1 MANRP
6 IYKKANMRL
15 KFAQRTRLLLVA
27 AFGCLLFPRS
37 VHADVDYTKSIKPLL
52 HERCYSCHAAIKQK
66 AKLRL
71 DTVELMLKGGKSGPV
86 LQRGQPEKSLI
97 LTRVTATDLAER
109 MPPEHE
115 GEPFTTAQVQLLRD
129 WIAAGAP
136 APVDEKPETDPKD
149 HWAYRPRVRP
159 PVPAVAN
166 TKWVRNPIDAFLR
179 QQHERHGLTP
189 QPEASRAVQL
199 RRLYLDLIGLPPT
212 TAELAA
218 VEGDTSADWY
228 ERVVKRL
235 LDDPRHGERWARH
248 WMDIWRYSDW
258 WGLGDQL
265 RNSQKHI
272 WHWRDWI
279 VESLN
284 ADTPYD
290 EMIRLMLAADESHPT
305 DLQKLRA
312 TGFLARNW
320 FLFNRHSWM
329 EETVE
334 HVSKGFL
341 GLTVN
346 CAKCHDHKYDPITH
360 TDYYKLRAFFEPYHV
375 RMDVLP
381 GEPDLTR
388 DGIPRAYD
396 GLLDAPTYRF
406 VRGDENRPDK
416 SAAIAPG
423 VPELLAFKELA
434 IKPVALPPEAWQPER
449 RPWILDSQL
458 TAARKKIEATEAA
471 VAKAKET
478 LAAAQK
484 RAAELPATKKP
495 GRDEVQELLDAAASK
510 AAPAAKPANRPQTA
524 ATTPPAT
531 PAIAPLVTTRFTA
544 TEPTRWKLFG
554 GDWSHTPAG
563 LEQKR
568 NGSTRVA
575 ARWLEKAPR
584 DFDATV
590 RFTIRGGTTYRSVG
604 LSFDTSQADP
614 AGTAAPTDSELN
626 VYVSAWAT
634 APKIQAAYS
643 RGTVWQYPTDAM
655 RTLPVELNR
664 EYTLRVQARGPV
676 INASLNGEPLLAWRS
691 PLARRDGAVQLITY
705 DALAVFHEFTLS
717 PLAETAVLREPSA
730 APAPAPAVPMVAAK
744 PNTPEAARAA
754 ADAAQAEH
762 TAAELAVTV
771 AKAELVSLEHRIA
784 ALRAT
789 WARMDAGTNS
799 PNPALAETEREKIKT
814 AVLAEREAA
823 VAKARHTIA
832 DAELRLARAAKD
844 KKAAVEKELKTA
856 RESLDKATKNVSAP
870 VAATEKVT
878 PVSGAKW
885 TPTRFFNSGKDDPTV
900 EFIPTSSGRRS
911 ALANWITDPRNPL
924 TARVAANHLWTRHFG
939 TPLVPTVF
947 EFGRK
952 NPPPTH
958 PELLD
963 WLASELVDN
972 GWSMKHLHR
981 LIVTSAAYR
990 MSSSL
995 AGGETSAAK
1004 DPDNLRWWRRTPI
1017 RLEAQAVRDSL
1028 LALSGE
1034 LDPTIGGPSVP
1045 TASQAES
1052 KRRSLYFFH
1061 SNNERNLFLT
1071 TFDEAGVKECYRR
1084 EQSIVP
1090 QQALALANSRLVHDA
1105 ASLIATRLTTEV
1117 PPNDDKAFV
1126 RQAFRTVL
1134 GTAPGDAESAA
1145 CLKTLDAWRKL
1156 PQATPATA
1164 RAQLVW
1170 ALFNHNDFVT
1180 LR

>member
-1 MANRP
+1 MFSP
-6 IYKKANMRL
+6 L
-15 KFAQRTRLLLVA
+15 SLRTSLSLVA
-27 AFGCLLFPRS
+27 GFAFLILHQP
-37 VHADVDYTKSIKPLL
+37 VHAEVDYAKSIKPLL
-52 HERCYSCHAAIKQK
+52 HERCYSCHGAIKQK
-66 AKLRL
+66 ARLRL
-71 DTVELMLKGGKSGPV
+71 DTVELMLKGGKSGPA
-86 LQRGQPEKSLI
+86 LQRGQPDQSPLI
-97 LTRVTATDLAER
+97 TRVATTDLAER

-136 APVDEKPETDPKD
+136 APADEKPETDPKD
-149 HWAYRPRVRP
+149 HWAYRARVRP

-166 TKWVRNPIDAFLR
+166 TKWVRNPIDAFLA
-179 QQHERHGLTP
+179 QQHQQHGLTP

-218 VEGDTSADWY
+218 VEADKSADWY

-290 EMIRLMLAADESHPT
+290 EMLRLMLAADESHPN

-341 GLTVN
+341 GLTMN
-346 CAKCHDHKYDPITH
+346 CARCHDHKYDPIAQ

-375 RMDVLP
+375 RLDILP
-381 GEPDLTR
+381 DEPDLTR
-388 DGIPRAYD
+388 NGIPRAYD

-423 VPELLAFKELA
+423 VPELLAFKALA
-434 IKPVALPPEAWQPER
+434 IKPVPLPPEAWQPER
-449 RPWILDSQL
+449 RPWILESHL
-458 TAARKKIEATEAA
+458 ATARKKIATNEAA
-471 VAKAKET
+471 VAKAKEN

-484 RAAELPATKKP
+484 RAAEHPVTKP
-495 GRDEVQELLDAAASK
+495 VRDEVQELLEDAPAKKSPTPKPAAA
-510 AAPAAKPANRPQTA
+510 A
-524 ATTPPAT
+524 PAT
-531 PAIAPLVTTRFTA
+531 PAVAPLVTTRFTA
-544 TEPTRWKLFG
+544 PEPMRWKLFG

-563 LEQKR
+563 LAQKR
-568 NGSTRVA
+568 NGTTRSA
-575 ARWLEKAPR
+575 ARWLEKAPQ
-584 DFDATV
+584 DFDATM
-590 RFTIRGGTTYRSVG
+590 RFTIHGGTTYRSVG
-604 LSFDTSQADP
+604 LSFDATQADP
-614 AGTAAPTDSELN
+614 TGTAGPTDSELN
-626 VYVSAWAT
+626 VYVSAWT
-634 APKIQAAYS
+634 SGPKIQAAYS
-643 RGTVWQYPTDAM
+643 RGTAWQYPPEGM
-655 RTLPVELNR
+655 RALPIELNR
-664 EYTLRVQARGPV
+664 EYILRVQARGPL
-676 INASLNGEPLLAWRS
+676 INASLNGEPLIAWRS
-691 PLARRDGAVQLITY
+691 PLARRDGALQVMAF
-705 DALAVFHEFTLS
+705 DALVTFHEFSLS
-717 PLAETAVLREPSA
+717 PLADSVVLREPSPA
-730 APAPAPAVPMVAAK
+730 PNPAPAAPVVAAQ
-744 PNTPEAARAA
+744 PNTPEAA
-754 ADAAQAEH
+754 QAEL
-762 TAAELAVTV
+762 TAAELAVTL
-771 AKAELVSLEHRIA
+771 ARSELVSLEHRIA

-789 WARMDAGTNS
+789 WARMDAGTHS
-799 PNPALAETEREKIKT
+799 PNPALAETEREKIQT
-814 AVLAEREAA
+814 AVLAERETA

-844 KKAAVEKELKTA
+844 KRAAIEKELKTA
-856 RESLDKATKNVSAP
+856 RESLDKATKSVSAP
-870 VAATEKVT
+870 IAATDKVT
-878 PVSGAKW
+878 PVAGAKW
-885 TPTRFFNSGKDDPTV
+885 TPTRFFSSGKDDPTV
-900 EFIPTSSGRRS
+900 EFRPVSSGRRT
-911 ALANWITDPRNPL
+911 ALADWITDPRNPL

-939 TPLVPTVF
+939 TPLVPAVF

-995 AGGETSAAK
+995 AGGEASAAK

-1028 LALSGE
+1028 LALSGQ
-1034 LDPTIGGPSVP
+1034 LDPTMGGPSVP
-1045 TASQAES
+1045 TASQADS

-1105 ASLIATRLTTEV
+1105 ASLIATRLSGEV
-1117 PPNDDKAFV
+1117 PPNDDDAFV

-1134 GTAPGDAESAA
+1134 GTSPTDTETAA
-1145 CLKTLDAWRKL
+1145 CRKTLEAWRKL

>member
-1 MANRP
+1 M
-6 IYKKANMRL
+6 K
-15 KFAQRTRLLLVA
+15 TTLLLFAFLCVLCSQARA
-27 AFGCLLFPRS
+27 AR
-37 VHADVDYTKSIKPLL
+37 AEVDYVKSIKPLF
-52 HERCYSCHAAIKQK
+52 HERCYSCHGAVKQK
-66 AKLRL
+66 SNLRL
-71 DTVELMLKGGKSGPV
+71 DTVGLMLKGGKSGPV
-86 LQRGQPEKSLI
+86 FQRGQPDKSLI
-97 LTRVTATDLAER
+97 ITRVSTTDLDDR

-129 WIAAGAP
+129 WITSGAP
-136 APVDEKPETDPKD
+136 APADEKPETDPKD

-159 PVPAVAN
+159 PVPVVAN
-166 TKWVRNPIDAFLR
+166 TKWVRNPIDAFLA
-179 QQHERHGLTP
+179 QQHQQHGLTP

-212 TAELAA
+212 TAELAV
-218 VEGDTSADWY
+218 VEGDKSADWY

-284 ADTPYD
+284 ADTRYD
-290 EMIRLMLAADESHPT
+290 EMIRLMLAADESHPN

-341 GLTVN
+341 GLTIN
-346 CAKCHDHKYDPITH
+346 CARCHDHKYDPIAQ

-381 GEPDLTR
+381 DEPDLTR
-388 DGIPRAYD
+388 NGIPRAYD
-396 GLLDAPTYRF
+396 GLLDTPTYRF
-406 VRGDENRPDK
+406 IRGDENRPDK

-434 IKPVALPPEAWQPER
+434 IKPVSIPPEAWQPER

-458 TAARKKIEATEAA
+458 TAARKKIAAGEAA
-471 VAKAKET
+471 VVKAKAF

-484 RAAELPATKKP
+484 RAAELPVTKP
-495 GRDEVQELLDAAASK
+495 PRDEVEKLLEDASPKKSATPK
-510 AAPAAKPANRPQTA
+510 PPTAAPAPVAV
-524 ATTPPAT
+524 
-531 PAIAPLVTTRFTA
+531 APLITTRLTA
-544 TEPTRWKLFG
+544 LEPMRWKLFG

-568 NGSTRVA
+568 NGTTRSV

-584 DFDATV
+584 DFDATM

-604 LSFDTSQADP
+604 LSFDATQAAP
-614 AGTAAPTDSELN
+614 TGTAAPTDSELN
-626 VYVSAWAT
+626 VYVSAWT
-634 APKIQAAYS
+634 TGPKIQASYS
-643 RGTVWQYPTDAM
+643 RGTVWQYPTDGM
-655 RTLPVELNR
+655 RALPIELNR
-664 EYTLRVQARGPV
+664 EYTLRLQARGAL
-676 INASLNGEPLLAWRS
+676 INASVNGEPLLAWRS
-691 PLARRDGAVQLITY
+691 PLARRDGAVQLMAF
-705 DALAVFHEFTLS
+705 DALVTFHEFTLS
-717 PLAETAVLREPSA
+717 PLADSVVLREPST
-730 APAPAPAVPMVAAK
+730 APTPASATPVVAAK
-744 PNTPEAARAA
+744 PNTREAAHAA
-754 ADAAQAEH
+754 ANDAQTEL
-762 TAAELAVTV
+762 TATELAANL
-771 AKAELVSLEHRIA
+771 AKSELVSLEHRIA

-789 WARMDAGTNS
+789 WARLDAGTNS
-799 PNPALAETEREKIKT
+799 PNSALAEIEREKIK
-814 AVLAEREAA
+814 ASVLAERETT
-823 VAKARHTIA
+823 VAKSRHAIA

-844 KKAAVEKELKTA
+844 KKAAPEKELKTA
-856 RESLDKATKNVSAP
+856 RESLDKAIKSVSAP
-870 VAATEKVT
+870 VVATDKIT
-878 PVSGAKW
+878 PVAGAKW
-885 TPTRFFNSGKDDPTV
+885 TPTRFLNSGKDDPTV
-900 EFIPTSSGRRS
+900 EFRPVSSGRRT
-911 ALANWITDPRNPL
+911 ALADWITDPRNPL
-924 TARVAANHLWTRHFG
+924 TARVAVNHLWTRHFG
-939 TPLVPTVF
+939 TPLVPAVF

-995 AGGETSAAK
+995 AGGEASAAK
-1004 DPDNLRWWRRTPI
+1004 DLDNLRWWRRTPI

-1028 LALSGE
+1028 LALSGQ
-1034 LDPTIGGPSVP
+1034 LDPTMGGPSVP
-1045 TASQAES
+1045 TASQADS

-1105 ASLIATRLTTEV
+1105 SSLIATRLSGEV
-1117 PPNDDKAFV
+1117 PADDEGAFV

-1134 GTAPGDAESAA
+1134 GTSPTPAETAA
-1145 CLKTLDAWRKL
+1145 CRKTLEAWRKL

>member
-1 MANRP
+1 VFALGALACARGAEGASAEAAP
-6 IYKKANMRL
+6 DYEKA
-15 KFAQRTRLLLVA
+15 V
-27 AFGCLLFPRS
+27 
-37 VHADVDYTKSIKPLL
+37 KPLL
-52 HERCYSCHAAIKQK
+52 RERCYTCHGALKQK
-66 AKLRL
+66 AGLRL
-71 DTVELMLKGGKSGPV
+71 DTAALMIKGGKNGPAV
-86 LQRGQPEKSLI
+86 RPGDPAKSPLVE
-97 LTRVTATDLAER
+97 RVATKNIEDR

-115 GEPFTTAQVQLLRD
+115 GEPFDAAQVELLRR
-129 WIAAGAP
+129 WIAAGAAAP
-136 APVDEKPETDPKD
+136 ATEKAEADPRE
-149 HWAYRPRVRP
+149 HWAFQRPVRP
-159 PVPAVAN
+159 PVPAVPNA
-166 TKWVRNPIDAFLR
+166 KWVRNPIDAFLA
-179 QQHERHGLTP
+179 QQHARHGLTP

-218 VEGDTSADWY
+218 FESDTSAEGYD
-228 ERVVKRL
+228 RVVKRL

-284 ADTPYD
+284 SDTPYD
-290 EMIRLMLAADESHPT
+290 EMIRLMLAADESHPN

-341 GLTVN
+341 GLTMN
-346 CAKCHDHKYDPITH
+346 CARCHDHKYDPIAQ

-388 DGIPRAYD
+388 NGIPRAYD

-416 SAAIAPG
+416 TAIIAPG

-434 IKPVALPPEAWQPER
+434 IKPVPLPPEAWQPER
-449 RPWILDSQL
+449 RTWILESQL
-458 TAARKKIEATEAA
+458 AAARKKIATNEAA
-471 VAKAKET
+471 AAKAKET
-478 LAAAQK
+478 LDTAQK
-484 RAAELPATKKP
+484 RAAELPLTKKIA
-495 GRDEVQELLDAAASK
+495 RDEIQELLNEPATKPATKPA
-510 AAPAAKPANRPQTA
+510 AAPAAVP
-524 ATTPPAT
+524 
-531 PAIAPLVTTRFTA
+531 APLITTRFDQPA
-544 TEPTRWKLFG
+544 QTRWKLSG

-563 LEQKR
+563 LQQNR
-568 NGSTRVA
+568 NGATRAA

-590 RFTIRGGTTYRSVG
+590 RFTIRGGTVYRSVG
-604 LSFDTSQADP
+604 LAFDATQADP
-614 AGTAAPTDSELN
+614 AQAPSPADSELN
-626 VYVSAWAT
+626 VYVSAWT
-634 APKIQAAYS
+634 TGPKIQAAYS
-643 RGTVWQYPTDAM
+643 QGAKWQYPTDAM
-655 RTLPVELNR
+655 RALPVELNR
-664 EYTLRVQARGPV
+664 EHTLRVQARGPL

-691 PLARRDGAVQLITY
+691 PLSRREGDLQLTTF
-705 DALAVFHEFTLS
+705 DALVVFHEFSLS
-717 PLAETAVLREPSA
+717 PLADSVVLNEPSA
-730 APAPAPAVPMVAAK
+730 TPAPPPPIVTAK
-744 PNTPEAARAA
+744 PNTPEGAQAA
-754 ADAAQAEH
+754 ADDARRELAI
-762 TAAELAVTV
+762 AELAVTL
-771 AKAELVSLEHRIA
+771 AKSELASLEHRIA

-799 PNPALAETEREKIKT
+799 PNPALAEAEREKIRA
-814 AVLAEREAA
+814 AVLAERDTA

-832 DAELRLARAAKD
+832 DAELRLARATKD
-844 KKAAVEKELKTA
+844 KKSALEKELKTA
-856 RESLDKATKNVSAP
+856 RESLDKASKNVNAP
-870 VAATEKVT
+870 VAATEKIT
-878 PVSGAKW
+878 PVAGAKW

-900 EFIPTSSGRRS
+900 EFAPVSSGRRT
-911 ALANWITDPRNPL
+911 ALADWITDPRNPL

-939 TPLVPTVF
+939 TPLVPAVF

-952 NPPPTH
+952 NPPPAQ

-963 WLASELVDN
+963 WLASELVDH

-990 MSSSL
+990 MTSSL
-995 AGGETSAAK
+995 AGGEASAAK

-1028 LALSGE
+1028 LALSGQ

-1045 TASQAES
+1045 TASQADS

-1105 ASLIATRLTTEV
+1105 ASLIATRLTAAV
-1117 PPNDDKAFV
+1117 PPNDDAAFV

-1134 GTAPGDAESAA
+1134 GASPAEAETAA
-1145 CLKTLDAWRKL
+1145 CMKTLETWRKL
-1156 PQATPATA
+1156 PQSTPADA

>member
-1 MANRP
+1 
-6 IYKKANMRL
+6 MRAL
-15 KFAQRTRLLLVA
+15 ARVLFFALIWPCCDA
-27 AFGCLLFPRS
+27 AR
-37 VHADVDYTKSIKPLL
+37 AAVDYATRIKPLL

-66 AKLRL
+66 SKLRL

-115 GEPFTTAQVQLLRD
+115 GEPFTAAQVQLLRD

-136 APVDEKPETDPKD
+136 APADEKPETDPKD
-149 HWAYRPRVRP
+149 HWAFRPRVRP

-166 TKWVRNPIDAFLR
+166 AKWVRNPLDAFLA

-189 QPEASRAVQL
+189 QPEASRAVLL

-218 VEGDTSADWY
+218 FENDTSLDGY

-290 EMIRLMLAADESHPT
+290 ELLRLMLAADESHPT
-305 DLQKLRA
+305 DLAKLRA

-329 EETVE
+329 DETVE

-346 CAKCHDHKYDPITH
+346 CAKCHDHKYDPIAH

-375 RMDVLP
+375 RLDVLP
-381 GEPDLTR
+381 GEADLVR
-388 DGIPRAYD
+388 DGLPRAYD
-396 GLLDAPTYRF
+396 GLLDTPTYRF
-406 VRGDENRPDK
+406 LRGDENRPDK
-416 SAAIAPG
+416 SAVIPPG
-423 VPELLAFKELA
+423 VPELLAFKDLA
-434 IKPVALPPEAWQPER
+434 IQPVALPPEAWQPER
-449 RPWILDSQL
+449 RPWILESHL
-458 TAARKKIEATEAA
+458 ATARKKIESTEAA
-471 VAKAKET
+471 VVKAKENLT
-478 LAAAQK
+478 AAKK
-484 RAAELPATKKP
+484 RAAELAAANPP
-495 GRDEVQELLDAAASK
+495 RDEVLELLGETTPKPTVTAAPTTTPAPRVQPAAA
-510 AAPAAKPANRPQTA
+510 
-524 ATTPPAT
+524 AT
-531 PAIAPLVTTRFTA
+531 PAAPGVAPLVTTRFA
-544 TEPTRWKLFG
+544 QPEPTRWKLFG

-568 NGSTRVA
+568 NGATRA
-575 ARWLEKAPR
+575 AVRWLEKAPR
-584 DFDATV
+584 DFEATV
-590 RFTIRGGTTYRSVG
+590 RFTIRGGTVYRSVG
-604 LSFDTSQADP
+604 LSFDATQTDP
-614 AGTAAPTDSELN
+614 AQAATPADSELN
-626 VYVSAWAT
+626 VYVSAWT
-634 APKIQAAYS
+634 TGPKIQAAYS
-643 RGTVWQYPTDAM
+643 RGTVWQYPTDAT
-655 RTLPVELNR
+655 RALPIELAR
-664 EYTLRVQARGPV
+664 EYTLRVQARGPLL
-676 INASLNGEPLLAWRS
+676 NASLNGEPLLAWRS
-691 PLARRDGAVQLITY
+691 PLARRDGAMQLTTF
-705 DALAVFHEFTLS
+705 DALVVFHEFTLS
-717 PLAETAVLREPSA
+717 PLAADVVLREPSA
-730 APAPAPAVPMVAAK
+730 APAAAPAPLVAAK
-744 PNTPEAARAA
+744 PTTPEAAQAA
-754 ADAAQAEH
+754 AEGAQGELAV
-762 TAAELAVTV
+762 AELAVAV
-771 AKAELVSLEHRIA
+771 AKAELASLELRIA

-789 WARMDAGTNS
+789 WAKTDAGTNGT
-799 PNPALAETEREKIKT
+799 NATIAATEREKTT
-814 AVLAEREAA
+814 AAVQSERDVA

-832 DAELRLARAAKD
+832 DAELRLARAVKE

-856 RESLDKATKNVSAP
+856 RESLDKATKSLTAP

-878 PVSGAKW
+878 PIAGAKW

-900 EFIPTSSGRRS
+900 EFGPTSSGRRT
-911 ALANWITDPRNPL
+911 ALAGWITDPRNPL
-924 TARVAANHLWTRHFG
+924 TARVAANHLWARHFG

-947 EFGRK
+947 DFGRK

-963 WLASELVDN
+963 WLASELVDS

-990 MSSSL
+990 MSSSQ
-995 AGGETSAAK
+995 AGGEASATK

-1034 LDPTIGGPSVP
+1034 LDATMGGPSVP
-1045 TASQAES
+1045 AASQAAS

-1071 TFDEAGVKECYRR
+1071 TFDEASVKECYRR

-1090 QQALALANSRLVHDA
+1090 QQALALANSGLVHDA
-1105 ASLIATRLTTEV
+1105 AGLIAARLTAEV
-1117 PPNDDKAFV
+1117 PPSDDAAFV

-1134 GTAPGDAESAA
+1134 GTAPRDAESSA
-1145 CLKTLDAWRKL
+1145 CLATLEAWRKL
-1156 PQATPATA
+1156 PQATPAAA

>member
-1 MANRP
+1 
-6 IYKKANMRL
+6 MRL
-15 KFAQRTRLLLVA
+15 HLAQRISLLLVA
-27 AFGCLLFPRS
+27 ALGLVLIPR
-37 VHADVDYTKSIKPLL
+37 ALGAEVDYAKSIKPLL
-52 HERCYSCHAAIKQK
+52 HERCYSCHGAIKQK
-66 AKLRL
+66 SKLRL
-71 DTVELMLKGGKSGPV
+71 DTVELMLKGGKSGPA
-86 LQRGQPEKSLI
+86 LQRGQPDKSLLI
-97 LTRVTATDLAER
+97 TRVATTDLADR

-115 GEPFTTAQVQLLRD
+115 GEPFTAVQVQLLRN

-136 APVDEKPETDPKD
+136 APADEKPETDPKD

-159 PVPAVAN
+159 PVPVVAN
-166 TKWVRNPIDAFLR
+166 PKWVRNPIDAFLA
-179 QQHERHGLTP
+179 QQHQQHGLAP
-189 QPEASRAVQL
+189 QPEASRAIQL
-199 RRLYLDLIGLPPT
+199 RRLYLDLIGLPPS

-218 VEGDTSADWY
+218 VEADKSADWY

-290 EMIRLMLAADESHPT
+290 EMLRLMLAADESHPN

-375 RMDVLP
+375 RLDVLP
-381 GEPDLTR
+381 GEPDLAR
-388 DGIPRAYD
+388 NGLPRAYD
-396 GLLDAPTYRF
+396 GLLAAPTYRF
-406 VRGDENRPDK
+406 ERGDENRPDK
-416 SAAIAPG
+416 STSIPPG
-423 VPELLAFKELA
+423 VPEILAFKELA

-449 RPWILDSQL
+449 RPWILESQL
-458 TAARKKIEATEAA
+458 TTARKKITTNEAV
-471 VAKAKET
+471 VAKAKEG

-484 RAAELPATKKP
+484 RAAELPVVKP
-495 GRDEVQELLDAAASK
+495 VRDEVRELLDDTPSK
-510 AAPAAKPANRPQTA
+510 KSPAPKPAAGATSA
-524 ATTPPAT
+524 APAT
-531 PAIAPLVTTRFTA
+531 PATPAVAPLVTTRFTQP
-544 TEPTRWKLFG
+544 ELMRWKLFG

-568 NGSTRVA
+568 DGPARAV

-590 RFTIRGGTTYRSVG
+590 RFTIRGGKTYRSVG
-604 LSFDTSQADP
+604 LSFDSTQADP
-614 AGTAAPTDSELN
+614 TGTAAPADSELN
-626 VYVSAWAT
+626 VYVSAWT
-634 APKIQAAYS
+634 TGPKIQAAYS
-643 RGTVWQYPTDAM
+643 RGTAWQYPTNGM
-655 RTLPVELNR
+655 RALPIELNR
-664 EYTLRVQARGPV
+664 EYTLRVQARGPL
-676 INASLNGEPLLAWRS
+676 INASLNGEPLIAWRS
-691 PLARRDGAVQLITY
+691 PLARRDGALQVMAF
-705 DALAVFHEFTLS
+705 DALVTFHEFTLS
-717 PLAETAVLREPSA
+717 PLADSVVLREPSTA
-730 APAPAPAVPMVAAK
+730 PTPAPAAPVVAAK
-744 PNTPEAARAA
+744 PNTPEAAQAA
-754 ADAAQAEH
+754 AVTAQAEL
-762 TAAELAVTV
+762 TAAELAVTL
-771 AKAELVSLEHRIA
+771 AKSELVSLEHRIA

-799 PNPALAETEREKIKT
+799 ANPALADAEREKIKT
-814 AVLAEREAA
+814 AVLAERETA
-823 VAKARHTIA
+823 VAKARHTVA

-844 KKAAVEKELKTA
+844 KQAAVEKELKTA
-856 RESLDKATKNVSAP
+856 RESLDKAIKSVSAP
-870 VAATEKVT
+870 VVATDKVT

-900 EFIPTSSGRRS
+900 EFTSTSSGRRT
-911 ALANWITDPRNPL
+911 ALAGWITDPRNPL
-924 TARVAANHLWTRHFG
+924 TARVAVNHLWTRHFG

-963 WLASELVDN
+963 WLASELVDH

-981 LIVTSAAYR
+981 IIVTSAAYR

-995 AGGETSAAK
+995 AGGEASAAK
-1004 DPDNLRWWRRTPI
+1004 DPDNLRWWHRTPI

-1028 LALSGE
+1028 LALSGQ
-1034 LDPTIGGPSVP
+1034 LDPTLGGPSVP
-1045 TASQAES
+1045 TASQADS

-1061 SNNERNLFLT
+1061 SNNERNLFLS

-1084 EQSIVP
+1084 DQSIVP

-1105 ASLIATRLTTEV
+1105 AGLIATRLSGEV
-1117 PPNDDKAFV
+1117 PPNDDGAFV
-1126 RQAFRTVL
+1126 REAFRTVL
-1134 GTAPGDAESAA
+1134 GTSPNEAESVA
-1145 CLKTLDAWRKL
+1145 CLKTLEACRKL

>member
-1 MANRP
+1 
-6 IYKKANMRL
+6 MRAL
-15 KFAQRTRLLLVA
+15 ARVLFFALIWPCCDA
-27 AFGCLLFPRS
+27 AR
-37 VHADVDYTKSIKPLL
+37 ADVDYTKSIKPLL

-136 APVDEKPETDPKD
+136 APADEKPETDPKD

-159 PVPAVAN
+159 PVPVVAN
-166 TKWVRNPIDAFLR
+166 TKWVRNPIDAFLA
-179 QQHERHGLTP
+179 QQHERFGLTP

-212 TAELAA
+212 TAELTAF
-218 VEGDTSADWY
+218 ESDTSADWY
-228 ERVVKRL
+228 ERAVKRL
-235 LDDPRHGERWARH
+235 LEDPRHGERWARH

-290 EMIRLMLAADESHPT
+290 EMLRLMLAADESHPT
-305 DLQKLRA
+305 DLAKLRA

-423 VPELLAFKELA
+423 VPEILAFKELA
-434 IKPVALPPEAWQPER
+434 IRPVALPPEAWQPER
-449 RPWILDSQL
+449 RPWILESQL
-458 TAARKKIEATEAA
+458 ATARKKIETAEAA
-471 VAKAKET
+471 VVKAKET

-484 RAAELPATKKP
+484 RAAELPVTKP
-495 GRDEVQELLDAAASK
+495 ARDEVQELLDDTSSKKSPAPKPAATAAS
-510 AAPAAKPANRPQTA
+510 PAV
-524 ATTPPAT
+524 
-531 PAIAPLVTTRFTA
+531 APLVSTRFTQP
-544 TEPTRWKLFG
+544 EPMRWKLFG
-554 GDWSHTPAG
+554 GDWSHSAAG

-568 NGSTRVA
+568 DGPARAV

-584 DFDATV
+584 DFDATL
-590 RFTIRGGTTYRSVG
+590 RFTTRGGSVYRSVG
-604 LSFDTSQADP
+604 LSFDVTQADP
-614 AGTAAPTDSELN
+614 TQTAAPADSELM
-626 VYVSAWAT
+626 VYVSAMASG
-634 APKIQAAYS
+634 PKIQAAY
-643 RGTVWQYPTDAM
+643 GHGAKWQYPADGM
-655 RTLPVELNR
+655 RGLAVELNR
-664 EYTLRVQARGPV
+664 EHTLRVQVRGPL

-691 PLARRDGAVQLITY
+691 PLARRDGALQLVAF

-717 PLAETAVLREPSA
+717 PLADSVVLREPSA
-730 APAPAPAVPMVAAK
+730 APAPAPAAPVVAAK

-754 ADAAQAEH
+754 ADDAQREL

-771 AKAELVSLEHRIA
+771 AKTELVSLEHRIA
-784 ALRAT
+784 ALRAM
-789 WARMDAGTNS
+789 WARIDVGTNS
-799 PNPALAETEREKIKT
+799 PNPALADAEREKVKT
-814 AVLAEREAA
+814 AVLTERETA
-823 VAKARHTIA
+823 VAKARHAIA

-856 RESLDKATKNVSAP
+856 RDSLDKATKSVSAP

-885 TPTRFFNSGKDDPTV
+885 TPTRFYNSGKDDPTV
-900 EFIPTSSGRRS
+900 EFNPTSSGRRT

-990 MSSSL
+990 MSSSQ
-995 AGGETSAAK
+995 AGGEISAAK

-1034 LDPTIGGPSVP
+1034 LDPTMGGPSVP
-1045 TASQAES
+1045 TASQADS

-1117 PPNDDKAFV
+1117 PPNDDNAFV

-1156 PQATPATA
+1156 PQATPTTA

>member
-1 MANRP
+1 MHRV
-6 IYKKANMRL
+6 KAL
-15 KFAQRTRLLLVA
+15 QIRTLLVA
-27 AFGCLLFPRS
+27 ALGFLLIPRA
-37 VHADVDYTKSIKPLL
+37 VHAEVDYAKSIKPLL
-52 HERCYSCHAAIKQK
+52 HERCYSCHGAIKQK

-71 DTVELMLKGGKSGPV
+71 DTVELMLKGGKSGPA
-86 LQRGQPEKSLI
+86 LQRGQPDKSPLI
-97 LTRVTATDLAER
+97 TRVATTDLADR

-136 APVDEKPETDPKD
+136 APADEKPETDPKD

-159 PVPAVAN
+159 PVPAGAS
-166 TKWVRNPIDAFLR
+166 TKWVRNPIDAFLA
-179 QQHERHGLTP
+179 QQHQQHGLTP

-218 VEGDTSADWY
+218 VEADKSADWY

-235 LDDPRHGERWARH
+235 LEDPRHGERWGRH

-290 EMIRLMLAADESHPT
+290 EMLRLMLAADESHPN

-329 EETVE
+329 DETVE

-381 GEPDLTR
+381 GEPDLAR

-406 VRGDENRPDK
+406 VRGDENQPDK

-423 VPELLAFKELA
+423 VPEILAFKELA

-449 RPWILDSQL
+449 RPWILESHL
-458 TAARKKIEATEAA
+458 ATARKKIETAEAA
-471 VAKAKET
+471 VVKAKEN

-484 RAAELPATKKP
+484 RAAEL
-495 GRDEVQELLDAAASK
+495 G
-510 AAPAAKPANRPQTA
+510 AAKPARDEVLELLGETTPKA
-524 ATTPPAT
+524 ATTAAPSTPPAPRPP
-531 PAIAPLVTTRFTA
+531 PAVTAPPPAPGAAPLVTTRFA
-544 TEPTRWKLFG
+544 QPEPTRWKLFG

-568 NGSTRVA
+568 SGATRA
-575 ARWLEKAPR
+575 AVRWLEKAPR
-584 DFDATV
+584 DFDTTV
-590 RFTIRGGTTYRSVG
+590 RFTIRGGTIYRSVG
-604 LSFDTSQADP
+604 LSFDATQADP

-626 VYVSAWAT
+626 VYVSAWT
-634 APKIQAAYS
+634 TGPKIQAAYS
-643 RGTVWQYPTDAM
+643 RGTAWQYPTEGM
-655 RTLPVELNR
+655 RALPIELNR
-664 EYTLRVQARGPV
+664 EYTLRVQARGPL
-676 INASLNGEPLLAWRS
+676 INASLNGEPLIAWRS
-691 PLARRDGAVQLITY
+691 PLARRDGALQVMAF
-705 DALAVFHEFTLS
+705 DALVIFHEFSLS
-717 PLAETAVLREPSA
+717 ALADSVVLREPSTA
-730 APAPAPAVPMVAAK
+730 PTPAPAAPVVAAK

-754 ADAAQAEH
+754 ADAAQAEL
-762 TAAELAVTV
+762 TAAELAVTF
-771 AKAELVSLEHRIA
+771 AKTELVSLEHRIA

-789 WARMDAGTNS
+789 WAKTDAGTNS
-799 PNPALAETEREKIKT
+799 PNPALAETEREKIKA
-814 AVLAEREAA
+814 AVLAERDTA
-823 VAKARHTIA
+823 VAKARHAIA

-856 RESLDKATKNVSAP
+856 RDSLDKATKSASAP

-885 TPTRFFNSGKDDPTV
+885 TPTRFYNSGKDDPTV
-900 EFIPTSSGRRS
+900 EFSPTSSGRRS
-911 ALANWITDPRNPL
+911 ALAHWITDPRNPL

-972 GWSMKHLHR
+972 GWSMKHLHQ

-995 AGGETSAAK
+995 AGGEASAAK

-1028 LALSGE
+1028 LALSGQ
-1034 LDPTIGGPSVP
+1034 LDPTMGGPSVP
-1045 TASQAES
+1045 TASQADS

-1105 ASLIATRLTTEV
+1105 ASLIATRLSGEV
-1117 PPNDDKAFV
+1117 PAPDDDDFV

-1134 GTAPGDAESAA
+1134 GTSPTETESAA
-1145 CLKTLDAWRKL
+1145 CRKTLEAWRKL

>member
-1 MANRP
+1 
-6 IYKKANMRL
+6 MRAL
-15 KFAQRTRLLLVA
+15 ARVLFFALIWPCCDVA
-27 AFGCLLFPRS
+27 RAE
-37 VHADVDYTKSIKPLL
+37 VDYAKSIKPLL

-66 AKLRL
+66 SKLRL
-71 DTVELMLKGGKSGPV
+71 DTVELILKGGKSGPV

-136 APVDEKPETDPKD
+136 APADEKPETDPKD

-166 TKWVRNPIDAFLR
+166 AKWVRNPLDAFLA

-189 QPEASRAVQL
+189 QPEASRAVLL

-212 TAELAA
+212 TAELAT
-218 VEGDTSADWY
+218 VESDPSADWY

-290 EMIRLMLAADESHPT
+290 EMVRLMLAADESHPA

-320 FLFNRHSWM
+320 FLFNRHAWM

-334 HVSKGFL
+334 HVGKGFL
-341 GLTVN
+341 GLTMN
-346 CAKCHDHKYDPITH
+346 CARCHDHKYDPIAQ

-375 RMDVLP
+375 RLDVLP

-416 SAAIAPG
+416 SAVIAPG

-434 IKPVALPPEAWQPER
+434 IKPIPLPPEAWQPER
-449 RPWILDSQL
+449 RPWILESQL
-458 TAARKKIEATEAA
+458 AAARKKIATNEAA
-471 VAKAKET
+471 VVKAKEN

-484 RAAELPATKKP
+484 RAAELPVIKP
-495 GRDEVQELLDAAASK
+495 ARDEVQDLLDDAPSK
-510 AAPAAKPANRPQTA
+510 KSSAPKPAAV
-524 ATTPPAT
+524 PAT
-531 PAIAPLVTTRFTA
+531 PAPPAVAPLVTTRFA
-544 TEPTRWKLFG
+544 QPEPMHWKLFG
-554 GDWSHTPAG
+554 GDWSHTAAG

-568 NGSTRVA
+568 DGTTRVA
-575 ARWLEKAPR
+575 ARCLGKAPR
-584 DFDATV
+584 DFDATI

-604 LSFDTSQADP
+604 LAFDATQPDA
-614 AGTAAPTDSELN
+614 AQTAAPADSELN
-626 VYVSAWAT
+626 VYVSAWT
-634 APKIQAAYS
+634 TGPKIQAAYS
-643 RGTVWQYPTDAM
+643 RGTAWQYPTDAM
-655 RTLPVELNR
+655 RALPIELNR
-664 EYTLRVQARGPV
+664 EYTLRVQARGPL

-691 PLARRDGAVQLITY
+691 PLARRDGAMQLTTF
-705 DALAVFHEFTLS
+705 DALVVFHEFTLS
-717 PLAETAVLREPSA
+717 PLADNAVLSEPSA
-730 APAPAPAVPMVAAK
+730 TPAPAPAAPVVAAK
-744 PNTPEAARAA
+744 PTTPEAARAA
-754 ADAAQAEH
+754 ADDAQREFA
-762 TAAELAVTV
+762 AAELAV
-771 AKAELVSLEHRIA
+771 ALARSELVSLEHRIA
-784 ALRAT
+784 ALRAS
-789 WARMDAGTNS
+789 WAKTDAGTNS
-799 PNPALAETEREKIKT
+799 PNPALADAEREKIKT
-814 AVLAEREAA
+814 AVLAERETA
-823 VAKARHTIA
+823 VAKARHAIA

-856 RESLDKATKNVSAP
+856 RDSLDKATESVSTP

-900 EFIPTSSGRRS
+900 EFSPISSGRRT

-963 WLASELVDN
+963 WLASELVEN

-990 MSSSL
+990 MSSSV
-995 AGGETSAAK
+995 AGGEASAAK

-1028 LALSGE
+1028 LALSDQ
-1034 LDPTIGGPSVP
+1034 LDPTLGGPSVP

-1105 ASLIATRLTTEV
+1105 ASLIAARLSGEV
-1117 PPNDDKAFV
+1117 PPNDDAAFV

-1134 GTAPGDAESAA
+1134 GTAPVDTESAA
-1145 CLKTLDAWRKL
+1145 CRKTLDAWRKL
-1156 PQATPATA
+1156 AGATPATA